1 MGELKLNVYNMKR
14 LFPLVLLLQCCIPLE
29 SRVTSCISCSS
40 ESGSNEVCEQH
51 PEQLL
56 PVPCQEDAECGG
68 VDACCVLFINMYLY
82 GKTITARGCCKE
94 EEDDE
99 SCPMFG
105 PEHEDN
111 GFYEIFRKR
120 CFSDNCNVMDPAV

>member
-1 MGELKLNVYNMKR
+1 MILDTFIIKADKKFMKFN
-14 LFPLVLLLQCCIPLE
+14 LIE
-29 SRVTSCISCSS
+29 
-40 ESGSNEVCEQH
+40 E
-51 PEQLL
+51 
-56 PVPCQEDAECGG
+56 
-68 VDACCVLFINMYLY
+68 
-82 GKTITARGCCKE
+82 TIHSIGGCCKE

-105 PEHEDN
+105 PDHEDN